1 VSQNQTLVLTVTG
14 SVPPNAALTVTFGTG
29 PGQVQTL
36 AQLSTQLGTLAGG
49 TATVNPANGNINV
62 TAGSAA
68 NQITVGGTAT
78 ASVFGIHNPLYL
90 PANGTVV
97 ANDLTTFLN
106 ESLSGGSITGYD
118 SSGAPVDVQLRWAK
132 TASVASG
139 GTDTWNLFYQ
149 VNSNATGILPAWKNV
164 GTTFTFSPNGQM
176 NPPITNLTLPGV
188 TVNGVSLGNVQLSF
202 GSGGVTQF
210 ADPNG
215 NVNVN
220 LLSQNGSPAGNLKT
234 VSINDN
240 GRIDGTFSNG
250 RTVDLAAITL
260 ANFTGQDFLKKLDG
274 GAFAETAESGT
285 PLFNA
290 SGKIVGSSLEA
301 SNTDIADEFSK
312 LIVTQ
317 QAYSANTKII
327 TTGDQMVQAM
337 LNMIQ

>member
-1 VSQNQTLVLTVTG
+1 
-14 SVPPNAALTVTFGTG
+14 
-29 PGQVQTL
+29 
-36 AQLSTQLGTLAGG
+36 
-49 TATVNPANGNINV
+49 
-62 TAGSAA
+62 
-68 NQITVGGTAT
+68 
-78 ASVFGIHNPLYL
+78 
-90 PANGTVV
+90 VV

-118 SSGAPVDVQLRWAK
+118 ASGAPVDVQMRWAK
-132 TASVASG
+132 TASVASS

-149 VNSNATGILPAWKNV
+149 VDSNASGIQPAWKNV
-164 GTTFTFSPNGQM
+164 GTTFTFLPNGQM
-176 NPPITNLTLPGV
+176 SPPIANLTLPGV
-188 TVNGVSLGNVQLSF
+188 AVNGVSLGNLQLSF
-202 GSGGVTQF
+202 GTGGVTQF

-234 VSINDN
+234 VAINDH

-250 RTVDLAAITL
+250 RTVDLASITL
-260 ANFTGQDFLKKLDG
+260 ANFTGQNFLNKLDG

-290 SGKIVGSSLEA
+290 SGKIVGSSLES

-327 TTGDQMVQAM
+327 TTGKEMIQSM